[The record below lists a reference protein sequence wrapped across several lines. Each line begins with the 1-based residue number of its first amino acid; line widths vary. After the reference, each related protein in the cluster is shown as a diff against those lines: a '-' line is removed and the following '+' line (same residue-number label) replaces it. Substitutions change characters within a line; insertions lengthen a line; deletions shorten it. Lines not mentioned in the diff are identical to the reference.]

1 MNSADAAV
9 ARWRSR
15 GKFLR
20 SRGFNVFVVDEGE
33 GPCVLVLHGFPTSGY
48 DFSAALSDLRKRH
61 RVIVVDMIGYGL
73 SDKPEAFSYSL
84 EAQADVLLDVWSQLG
99 VTRAHLVAHDMG
111 TSVACALLARRER
124 AALPFDLS
132 SVAFTNG
139 SVFIEMA
146 RLTPSQKLLRN
157 NTLGPLF
164 ASLGSRVVFGLQLR
178 RIFGRADSVPSEELD
193 AMWAMLCHNDGR
205 KRLPAIIRYI
215 DERYEKAPQWLAPLA
230 RLDVPSLALW
240 GARDPVSIVAIAER
254 LVREIPGA
262 QLVKLEGVGHY
273 PMVEDPARFSAALE
287 GFWSR
292 VSSGA
297 R

>member
-1 MNSADAAV
+1 
-9 ARWRSR
+9 
-15 GKFLR
+15 
-20 SRGFNVFVVDEGE
+20 
-33 GPCVLVLHGFPTSGY
+33 
-48 DFSAALSDLRKRH
+48 
-61 RVIVVDMIGYGL
+61 
-73 SDKPEAFSYSL
+73 
-84 EAQADVLLDVWSQLG
+84 
-99 VTRAHLVAHDMG
+99 
-111 TSVACALLARRER
+111 
-124 AALPFDLS
+124 
-132 SVAFTNG
+132 
-139 SVFIEMA
+139 
-146 RLTPSQKLLRN
+146 
-157 NTLGPLF
+157 
-164 ASLGSRVVFGLQLR
+164 
-178 RIFGRADSVPSEELD
+178 
-193 AMWAMLCHNDGR
+193 MWAMLCHNDGR